1 MKILFHYDLII
12 VKDQESSYEISLEVV
27 IQGIAAVMEGVISCP
42 LPDRLTQWIY
52 EIPFLYPV
60 RAQAETV
67 HVVEIIEIV
76 GLCHIAVLVH
86 EQASRIHFADLDLAR
101 RLCENTQA

>member
-1 MKILFHYDLII
+1 MKIPFHYDLVL
-12 VKDQESSYEISLEVV
+12 VKDKESSDEIPPEIV
-27 IQGIAAVMEGVISCP
+27 IHGIAAVMEFVIRCP
-42 LPDRLTQWIY
+42 LPGGLSQWIY
-52 EIPFLYPV
+52 EFPFSYPV
-60 RAQAETV
+60 RAQAETI